1 MPVEF
6 LKIPR
11 IEAILP
17 HIPDSGIEEFEL
29 AAKLGIS
36 LPLLRQCLSQCPSVD
51 CFESASVTPINTNP
65 AQAHTFTVIRR
76 VWRRIY

>member
-29 AAKLGIS
+29 AAKLGIP

-51 CFESASVTPINTNP
+51 CFENSKVT
-65 AQAHTFTVIRR
+65 QSYRVFTVIRR
-76 VWRRIY
+76 VWRKIY